1 MAFFVYLNIV
11 KSLALAG
18 DFPVGSAKEMVG
30 GGGEMMDGEETE
42 GVGGNRV
49 RNRGFSKSDIRDII
63 IYVSGPVAQLVRARA
78 S

>member
-1 MAFFVYLNIV
+1 
-11 KSLALAG
+11 
-18 DFPVGSAKEMVG
+18 MVG